1 MNRIDDM
8 TKLSDLV
15 RQGGELVAYGMGD
28 VGDKVLRWLDYHGL
42 LSNICCI
49 AVKDASTNPPCYGE
63 VPVYP
68 VAELGIF
75 YKTATFLIFTA
86 EDKHDEIARELAAI
100 GCVHI
105 AALSDHAC
113 SQIRYELQHFD
124 NDAVFLMRR
133 NQDILMRTLAD
144 MQYRIAEQNEV
155 CAVNTAAFAE
165 YRNAFRGKDV
175 VIVAT
180 GPTLKYYE
188 PIPGAIH
195 IGVNFAFRR
204 EDIPFDFYFVQDST
218 RIRQDDALAKE
229 FLQGLRRVKETV
241 FMGRY
246 VHRSIH
252 AKNEFPEQYFL
263 AGKMIRPYFANGCCD
278 SKVYQNI
285 CFHPLMDNGSV
296 IFPVLQFALFA
307 YPRRIYLVGCDTNEK
322 GYFYRSN
329 VRQFLAVR
337 DCKIGYLR
345 MKSFAMRH
353 YPDVEVI
360 SVNSVGLRGLFRD
373 LFTKEYQSADERSC
387 K

>member
-1 MNRIDDM
+1 M
-8 TKLSDLV
+8 TGLSIIV

-86 EDKHDEIARELAAI
+86 EDKHDEIAGELAAI

-165 YRNAFRGKDV
+165 YRNAFRGRDV

-180 GPTLKYYE
+180 GPTLKFYK
-188 PIPGAIH
+188 PIEGAIH

-204 EDIPFDFYFVQDST
+204 EDILFDYYFVQDSMRT
-218 RIRQDDALAKE
+218 RQNVKLEDEL
-229 FLQGLRRVKETV
+229 LSGLNTVRECV
-241 FMGRY
+241 FMGKYLR
-246 VHRSIH
+246 RSPLTSR
-252 AKNEFPEQYFL
+252 EFPEYCFSEEGKKKKRYFVD
-263 AGKMIRPYFANGCCD
+263 GCYTPQI
-278 SKVYQNI
+278 YQDI
-285 CFHPLMDNGSV
+285 CFHPIMESGSV
-296 IFPVLQFALFA
+296 IFPAMQFALFA
-307 YPRRIYLVGCDTNEK
+307 YSRKIYLVGCDTNTN
-322 GYFYRSN
+322 GYFYHTDFQLILSTHII
-329 VRQFLAVR
+329 
-337 DCKIGYLR
+337 KIGY
-345 MKSFAMRH
+345 MKLKKFAAQY
-353 YPDVEVI
+353 YPDIEII
-360 SVNSVGLRGLFRD
+360 SINPVGLKGLFRD
-373 LFTKEYQSADERSC
+373 FFTDENKE
-387 K
+387 